1 MNIRQLQLFVEIA
14 RSGSFSSAA
23 AVLGSDQPSLSRQVK
38 QLEDEIGARLFFRT
52 GRGVKLT
59 EVGDDLLDISNRYIN
74 DMSDLRQ
81 RVQAER
87 AHPRGRVCLGVVQ
100 FLGATFAPHLLMRFR
115 EAYPDIAV
123 HVTGGNSGVIHEWLL
138 NGRIDIGI
146 IYDAG
151 RSHELSGEPILREK
165 TCLFGSRALAQEYGI
180 DTLDEVPLQE
190 LARLPLILTSR
201 HHGLRRAMEHQAQ
214 RAGVRLSVTYEVDN
228 LATIKALCRAGA
240 AFAPLPCGAY
250 AQDSAQEQG
259 FVAPITPGIESVF
272 SMVFAR
278 HRPLTSATRELAGVI
293 RTEIRD
299 YVHRAGHGSVE
310 C

>member
-14 RSGSFSSAA
+14 RSGSFSGAA
-23 AVLGSDQPSLSRQVK
+23 AVLGADQPSLSRQVK

-81 RVQAER
+81 RVQDER
-87 AHPRGRVCLGVVQ
+87 AHPRGRVSLGVVQ
-100 FLGATFAPHLLMRFR
+100 FLGATFAPQLLMRFR
-115 EAYPDIAV
+115 ETYPEIAV
-123 HVTGGNSGVIHEWLL
+123 HITGGNSGVIHEWLL

-151 RSHELSGEPILREK
+151 RSHELSGEPILSEK

-180 DTLDEVPLQE
+180 ADLSEMPLQE
-190 LARLPLILTSR
+190 LSRLPLILTSR
-201 HHGLRRAMEHQAQ
+201 HHGLRRAIEHQAQ
-214 RAGVRLSVTYEVDN
+214 RAGVRLSITYEVDN

-240 AFAPLPCGAY
+240 AFALLPCGAY
-250 AQDSAQEQG
+250 AEDNALEQG
-259 FVAPITPGIESVF
+259 FAAPITPDIDTIF

-293 RTEIRD
+293 RTEIRE
-299 YVHRAGHGSVE
+299 YVQRAGHGAVA